1 MHWLFIY
8 IVWMVYALLAMGI
21 LEAASDRT
29 QNLRGA
35 GKALTIG
42 AIIGVLI
49 STAILWF
56 GPTDPF
62 GPY

>member
-1 MHWLFIY
+1 MHWLWIY

-35 GKALTIG
+35 GTALITG
-42 AIIGVLI
+42 AVLGLVL
-49 STAILWF
+49 TVVILWF
-56 GPTDPF
+56 GPIDPF
-62 GPY
+62 AGY